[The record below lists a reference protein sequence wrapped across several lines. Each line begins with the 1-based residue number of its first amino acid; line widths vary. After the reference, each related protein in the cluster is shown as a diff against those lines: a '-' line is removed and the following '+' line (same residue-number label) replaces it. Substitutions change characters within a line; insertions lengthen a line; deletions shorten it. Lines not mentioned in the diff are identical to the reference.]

1 MADKKKIDQITP
13 EQEIVLGQ
21 IRDKWIAHG
30 LSTEPSNRPV
40 AEEGIRKAYVAA
52 GLNPPLHVIWVDSPY
67 AGALAL
73 GTVPQAID
81 AAINAVEAAV
91 AKANAEPTTN
101 VIPKVTVPSTTVD
114 YDAVRDWWR
123 STTYGQHSAGYYAYL
138 EALGYLGV
146 EGLEHAEGAM
156 QVAANAGWWWPARE
170 FVIINERPTAIH
182 RDPQGRLHHET
193 EAAVQFKDGWGV
205 YLWHGTRVPKELIQD
220 KWSTTEILREPNAEV
235 RRCAIEKMGWD
246 RFIKEAK
253 LKRVGKTVNDPGNPG
268 KTLALYDVP
277 ERLYEVAV
285 RVLLCDNATPE
296 RDGTRRRFGLTVP
309 VEIQNPIEA
318 AAWTFG
324 MSEDAYAKLARAT

>member
-1 MADKKKIDQITP
+1 MTDKKRIDQITP
-13 EQEIVLGQ
+13 EQEAHLAT

-30 LSTEPSNRPV
+30 LSTEPADRPA
-40 AEEGIRKAYVAA
+40 AEEGIRKAYKAA
-52 GLNPPLHVIWVDSPY
+52 GLNPPLHIIWVDSPY

-81 AAINAVEAAV
+81 RAMEAVTSAVSAANNA
-91 AKANAEPTTN
+91 PTTN
-101 VIPKVTVPSTTVD
+101 VIPKVVVPSTTID

-146 EGLEHAEGAM
+146 DGLEHAEGAM
-156 QVAANAGWWWPARE
+156 EVAANAGWWWPARE
-170 FVIINERPTAIH
+170 FVIINERPTDIH

-193 EAAVQFKDGWGV
+193 QAAVAFKDGWGV
-205 YLWHGTRVPKELIQD
+205 YLWHGTRVPKELIQG
-220 KWSTTEILREPNAEV
+220 KWSSTDILREANTEV

-246 RFIKEAK
+246 RFIADAK
-253 LKRVGKTVNDPGNPG
+253 LKKVGETAEDPGNPG
-268 KTLALYDVP
+268 HQLELYDVP
-277 ERLYEVAV
+277 ERLYEAPV

-309 VEIQNPIEA
+309 AEIKTPIEA

-324 MSEDAYAKLARAT
+324 MSEDAYAKLVRAT